1 MITKLLVSVIFPVLI
16 LLILNLRIMITIC
29 MSSRKIREN
38 ENSRKFDKIG
48 NTNDKNAL
56 MILICLVTMFLIC
69 HMFRF
74 MLIIHEFIFLDAI
87 SNCLFD
93 STISNFFPQWIYILI
108 TLSEFTIILN
118 SSSNF
123 FVYLL
128 AGKKFRK
135 ELFKIILLQNSH
147 ARRKYFSENPES
159 NQRWYGRI
167 LSKQNTS
174 TEEESG
180 KCLKKQS
187 TFETRV

>member
-1 MITKLLVSVIFPVLI
+1 MITKLLVSVIIPVLI

-29 MSSRKIREN
+29 LSSRKVREN

-48 NTNDKNAL
+48 QGNDKNAII
-56 MILICLVTMFLIC
+56 ILICLVTMFLIC
-69 HMFRF
+69 HMLRF
-74 MLIIHEFIFLDAI
+74 MLIIHEFIYVDVI
-87 SNCLFD
+87 SNCLFSG
-93 STISNFFPQWIYILI
+93 STSSKFFPQWIYILMA
-108 TLSEFTIILN
+108 LSEFTIILN

-135 ELFKIILLQNSH
+135 ELFKIITQNPY
-147 ARRKYFSENPES
+147 ARKYFSENPES
-159 NQRWYGRI
+159 NQRSSGRI
-167 LSKQNTS
+167 HSKQHNTS
-174 TEEESG
+174 FEKESG

>member
-1 MITKLLVSVIFPVLI
+1 MITKLLFSVIIPVLI

-29 MSSRKIREN
+29 RSSFLEN

-48 NTNDKNAL
+48 QGNDKNAII
-56 MILICLVTMFLIC
+56 ILICLVTMFLIC
-69 HMFRF
+69 HMLRF
-74 MLIIHEFIFLDAI
+74 MLIIHESIYVDVI
-87 SNCLFD
+87 SNCLFS
-93 STISNFFPQWIYILI
+93 STSSKFFPQWIYILI

-147 ARRKYFSENPES
+147 VRRKYFSENPES

-187 TFETRV
+187 TFETCV

>member
-1 MITKLLVSVIFPVLI
+1 
-16 LLILNLRIMITIC
+16 MITIC
-29 MSSRKIREN
+29 RSSFHEN

-48 NTNDKNAL
+48 QGNDKNAII
-56 MILICLVTMFLIC
+56 ILICLVTMFLIC
-69 HMFRF
+69 HMLRF
-74 MLIIHEFIFLDAI
+74 MLIIHEFIYVDVI
-87 SNCLFD
+87 SNCLFS
-93 STISNFFPQWIYILI
+93 STSSKFFPQWIYILI

-135 ELFKIILLQNSH
+135 ELYKIIKQHPLP
-147 ARRKYFSENPES
+147 ARNYFCENPES
-159 NQRWYGRI
+159 NERSSGRI
-167 LSKQNTS
+167 HNKKNTS
-174 TEEESG
+174 EEESG

>member
-1 MITKLLVSVIFPVLI
+1 
-16 LLILNLRIMITIC
+16 MITIC
-29 MSSRKIREN
+29 RSSFLEN

-48 NTNDKNAL
+48 QGNDKNAII
-56 MILICLVTMFLIC
+56 ILICLVTMFLIC
-69 HMFRF
+69 HMLRF
-74 MLIIHEFIFLDAI
+74 MLIIHESIYVDVI
-87 SNCLFD
+87 SNCLFS
-93 STISNFFPQWIYILI
+93 STSSKFFPQWIYILI

-135 ELFKIILLQNSH
+135 ELFKIITQNPY
-147 ARRKYFSENPES
+147 ARKYFSENPES
-159 NQRWYGRI
+159 NQRSSGRMH
-167 LSKQNTS
+167 SKENITS
-174 TEEESG
+174 SEKESG

>member
-1 MITKLLVSVIFPVLI
+1 
-16 LLILNLRIMITIC
+16 MITIC
-29 MSSRKIREN
+29 RSSFLEN

-48 NTNDKNAL
+48 QGNDKNAII
-56 MILICLVTMFLIC
+56 ILICLVTMFLIC
-69 HMFRF
+69 HMLRF
-74 MLIIHEFIFLDAI
+74 MLIIHEFIYVDVI
-87 SNCLFD
+87 SNCLFS
-93 STISNFFPQWIYILI
+93 STSSKFFPQWIYILI

-135 ELFKIILLQNSH
+135 ELYKIIKQH
-147 ARRKYFSENPES
+147 PPPARNNFSENPES
-159 NQRWYGRI
+159 NERSSGRI
-167 LSKQNTS
+167 HSKKNIS
-174 TEEESG
+174 EEESG

>member
-69 HMFRF
+69 HMLRF
-74 MLIIHEFIFLDAI
+74 MLIIHEFIFLDVI

-93 STISNFFPQWIYILI
+93 STISNFFPQWIYILME
-108 TLSEFTIILN
+108 LSEFTIILN
-118 SSSNF
+118 SSLNF

-135 ELFKIILLQNSH
+135 ELYKIIKQH
-147 ARRKYFSENPES
+147 PPPARNKFSENPDS
-159 NQRWYGRI
+159 NERSSGRI
-167 LSKQNTS
+167 HSKNNAS
-174 TEEESG
+174 EEESG